1 MKRQFSL
8 FFGIRRPRGGQLIK
22 EQMVILARDYDEAVS
37 LAYHYV
43 KQGEE
48 VLSVVDNGRVSFV

>member
-1 MKRQFSL
+1 VKRQFSL

-43 KQGEE
+43 KHGED
-48 VLSVVDNGRVSFV
+48 VLSVVDNGEVSFV

>member
-1 MKRQFSL
+1 MKSQFSIY
-8 FFGIRRPRGGQLIK
+8 FGHRRPRGGQLIK
-22 EQMVILARDYDEAVS
+22 EQMVILAQDYDEAVS